1 MKRREFRDR
10 NESEPERYERIR
22 NETPAELAKRARH
35 YRQQVRFA
43 RRLAD
48 ALRGRRSR

>member
-1 MKRREFRDR
+1 MTRRVFRDR
-10 NESEPERYERIR
+10 TETEPERFQRIR

-35 YRQQVRFA
+35 YSKKASLA

-48 ALRGRRSR
+48 ALRGRRNR